1 MSNQVKL
8 RVMQEQDIFK
18 GLNSNQIRAVE
29 ATEGTV
35 RVIAGAGSGK
45 TRVLANRFAYLV
57 NEIGIDPANILC
69 MTFTNKAATEMKNR
83 IRKLVT
89 IGSVNDYICTIH
101 GLCVKIL
108 RKEIHRLGYPQ
119 KFMILDDED
128 AKSLMNQVMAEQ
140 NITKH
145 MITVNQL
152 LANVHKTKTQDDYIP
167 YLLPNVQWPED
178 TNKSTYLRYLQL
190 QRKFYALD
198 FNDIIYFTLYIFGK
212 YPDALSYWQKE
223 FDYIQ
228 VDEVQ
233 DCSDNDWR
241 IINLLSAYSGNLFV
255 VGDPD
260 QAIYEWRGAKPDTLV
275 QFHAET
281 DIILDQNYRST
292 PNILNVANAIIQNNR
307 NRVQKTLQ
315 TSLPPSTVVLHKH
328 AKNEDEEAK
337 WIASQIAE
345 LLKQGSN
352 YSDFAILY
360 RASQQSRY
368 VEQALIQAGLPY
380 TIWGGIRFFE
390 RQEIKDCLAYLRLI
404 QNNDDLSFKRIVNV
418 PARKFGEKK
427 LNALQILAD
436 KERLPLYGTLKSHM
450 HEDPFNKADIA
461 PFVELIER
469 HRSIK
474 EKMSISDLMDNVLTQ
489 SGLADLYRNDGD
501 QDRIENLNE
510 LMHSIQYYEENHVD
524 ETITLEKYLQDIAL
538 LTNLD
543 YKKDSSTIKL
553 MTIHQSKGLEFPYV
567 FIAGLTEGIFPS
579 HRSIRERKR
588 NGLEEERRLMYV
600 AITRAEKALF
610 LTESEGYN
618 YTTKSEKYPSRFISE
633 IGKDMIQVD
642 GVIDPAL
649 LLKRDGLV
657 SLVDSDFEE
666 DVAEFQPG
674 DMVTHKVF
682 GEGTVLQVRT
692 TNKSCE
698 VQFDGKT
705 RNINWSFLEKLS

>member
-1 MSNQVKL
+1 
-8 RVMQEQDIFK
+8 MQEQDIFK
-18 GLNSNQIRAVE
+18 GLNSNQIKAVE

-35 RVIAGAGSGK
+35 RIIAGAGSGK

-57 NEIGIDPANILC
+57 NYIGIDPANILC

-83 IRKLVT
+83 IRNLVT

-108 RKEIHRLGYPQ
+108 RKEIYRLGYPQ

-140 NITKH
+140 NITKQ

-152 LANVHKTKTQDDYIP
+152 LANVHKNKAFDDYIP
-167 YLLPNVQWPED
+167 YLLPNAQWPED

-198 FNDIIYFTLYIFGK
+198 FNDIIYFTLYIFDK

-315 TSLPPSTVVLHKH
+315 TSLPPSTIVLHKH

-337 WIASQIAE
+337 WITTQIAE
-345 LLKQGSN
+345 LLKQGN
-352 YSDFAILY
+352 NFSDFAILY
-360 RASQQSRY
+360 RATHQSRY
-368 VEQALIQAGLPY
+368 IEQALIQAGLPY
-380 TIWGGIRFFE
+380 IIWGGIRFFE

-436 KERLPLYGTLKSHM
+436 KERMPLYDTLKAHM
-450 HEDPFNKADIA
+450 NEDPFCKADIA
-461 PFVELIER
+461 PFIELIER
-469 HRSIK
+469 HRLIK
-474 EKMSISDLMDNVLTQ
+474 EKMSISDLLDSVLTQ
-489 SGLADLYRNDGD
+489 SGLEELYRNDGD

-510 LMHSIQYYEENHVD
+510 LMHSIQFYEENHVD
-524 ETITLEKYLQDIAL
+524 EAITLEQYLQDIAL

-618 YTTKSEKYPSRFISE
+618 YTTRSEKYPSRFISE
-633 IGKDMIQVD
+633 ISKDMIQVD

-649 LLKRDGLV
+649 LQRRDGFV
-657 SLVDSDFEE
+657 NLVDSDFEE
-666 DVAEFQPG
+666 DAAEFQIG
-674 DMVTHKVF
+674 DTVTHKVF

-692 TNKSCE
+692 ANKSCE
-698 VQFDGKT
+698 VQFEGKT
-705 RNINWSFLEKLS
+705 RNINWSFLEKLQ

>member
-1 MSNQVKL
+1 
-8 RVMQEQDIFK
+8 MQEQDIFK
-18 GLNSNQIRAVE
+18 GLNSNQIKAVE

-35 RVIAGAGSGK
+35 RIIAGAGSGK

-57 NEIGIDPANILC
+57 NYIGIDPANILC

-108 RKEIHRLGYPQ
+108 RKEIYRLGYPQ

-140 NITKH
+140 NITKQ

-152 LANVHKTKTQDDYIP
+152 LANVHKNKAFDDYIP
-167 YLLPNVQWPED
+167 YLLPNAQWPED

-198 FNDIIYFTLYIFGK
+198 FNDIIYFTLYIFDK
-212 YPDALSYWQKE
+212 YLDALSYWQKE

-315 TSLPPSTVVLHKH
+315 TSLPPSTIVLHKH

-337 WIASQIAE
+337 WITTQIAE
-345 LLKQGSN
+345 LLKQGN
-352 YSDFAILY
+352 NFSDFAILY
-360 RASQQSRY
+360 RATHQSRY
-368 VEQALIQAGLPY
+368 IEQALIQAGLPY
-380 TIWGGIRFFE
+380 IIWGGIRFFE

-436 KERLPLYGTLKSHM
+436 KERMPLYDTLKAHM
-450 HEDPFNKADIA
+450 NEDPFCKADIA
-461 PFVELIER
+461 PFIELIER
-469 HRSIK
+469 HRLIK
-474 EKMSISDLMDNVLTQ
+474 EKMSISDLLDSVLTQ
-489 SGLADLYRNDGD
+489 SGLEELYRNDGD

-510 LMHSIQYYEENHVD
+510 LMHSIQFYEENHVD
-524 ETITLEKYLQDIAL
+524 EAITLEQYLQDIAL

-618 YTTKSEKYPSRFISE
+618 YTTRSEKYPSRFISE
-633 IGKDMIQVD
+633 ISKDMIRVD

-649 LLKRDGLV
+649 LQRRDGFV
-657 SLVDSDFEE
+657 NLVDSDFEE
-666 DVAEFQPG
+666 DAAEFQIG
-674 DMVTHKVF
+674 DTVTHKVF

-692 TNKSCE
+692 ANKSCE
-698 VQFDGKT
+698 VQFEGKT
-705 RNINWSFLEKLS
+705 RNINWSFLEKLQ

>member
-1 MSNQVKL
+1 
-8 RVMQEQDIFK
+8 MQEQDIFK
-18 GLNSNQIRAVE
+18 GLNSNQIKAVE

-35 RVIAGAGSGK
+35 RIIAGAGSGK

-57 NEIGIDPANILC
+57 NYIGIDPANILC
-69 MTFTNKAATEMKNR
+69 MTFTNKAATEMKKR

-108 RKEIHRLGYPQ
+108 RKEIYRLGYPQ

-140 NITKH
+140 NITKQ

-152 LANVHKTKTQDDYIP
+152 LANVHKNKAFDDYIP
-167 YLLPNVQWPED
+167 YLLPNAQWPED

-198 FNDIIYFTLYIFGK
+198 FNDIIYFTLYIFDK

-315 TSLPPSTVVLHKH
+315 TSLPPSTIVLHKH

-337 WIASQIAE
+337 WITTQIAE
-345 LLKQGSN
+345 LLKQGN
-352 YSDFAILY
+352 NFSDFAILY
-360 RASQQSRY
+360 RATHQSRY
-368 VEQALIQAGLPY
+368 IEQALIQAGLPY
-380 TIWGGIRFFE
+380 IIWGGIRFFE

-436 KERLPLYGTLKSHM
+436 KERMPLYDTLKAHM
-450 HEDPFNKADIA
+450 NEDPFCKADIA
-461 PFVELIER
+461 PFIELIER
-469 HRSIK
+469 HRLIK
-474 EKMSISDLMDNVLTQ
+474 EKMSISDLLDSVLTQ
-489 SGLADLYRNDGD
+489 SGLEELYRNDGD

-510 LMHSIQYYEENHVD
+510 LMHSIQFYEENHVD
-524 ETITLEKYLQDIAL
+524 EAITLEQYLQDIAL

-588 NGLEEERRLMYV
+588 SGLEEERRLMYV

-618 YTTKSEKYPSRFISE
+618 YTTRSEKYPSRFISE
-633 IGKDMIQVD
+633 ISKDMIRVD

-649 LLKRDGLV
+649 LQRRDGFV
-657 SLVDSDFEE
+657 NLVDSDFEE
-666 DVAEFQPG
+666 DAAEFQIG
-674 DMVTHKVF
+674 DTVTHKVF

-692 TNKSCE
+692 ANKSCE
-698 VQFDGKT
+698 VQFEGKT
-705 RNINWSFLEKLS
+705 RNINWSFLEKLQ